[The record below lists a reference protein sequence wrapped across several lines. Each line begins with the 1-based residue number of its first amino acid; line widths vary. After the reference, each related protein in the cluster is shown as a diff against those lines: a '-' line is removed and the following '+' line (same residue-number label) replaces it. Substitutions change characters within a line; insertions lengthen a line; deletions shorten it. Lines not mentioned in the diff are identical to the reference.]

1 MYRLGHKAI
10 VAAYTVPSKVQRR
23 AVMDNYEG
31 LRRLDQKEH
40 KVVLDARQRISIS
53 GVEDVDSFNENEVIF
68 LTNMGMMTVLGEDL
82 HIARLDL
89 EAGMLVVE
97 GGIQALDY
105 SDHAEQ
111 RAEKSGL
118 LHKLFR

>member
-1 MYRLGHKAI
+1 
-10 VAAYTVPSKVQRR
+10 
-23 AVMDNYEG
+23 MDNYEG